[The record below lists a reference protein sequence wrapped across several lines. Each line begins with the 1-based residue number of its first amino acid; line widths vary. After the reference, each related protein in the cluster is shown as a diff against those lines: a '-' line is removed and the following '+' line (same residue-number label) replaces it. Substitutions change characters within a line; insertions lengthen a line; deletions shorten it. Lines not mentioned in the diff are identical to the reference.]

1 MPQCKN
7 ALSGHPCTPWHLF
20 LGCVLSLLTACSF
33 VGASPR
39 PIQPYKLSPEGT
51 TLEKSIAKKYS
62 SLWNRAMLWVADR
75 GIHLFTE
82 PVHEE
87 ITHRIFGCQG
97 DSDVC
102 GDPNIGFATPF
113 VLAGVRWNDDP
124 PFRLAEGEGRNTS
137 CKITETIRFTTQPR
151 CWAQLFR
158 DAQKKAIAGKPL
170 DQTSRASLLARSHF
184 GDLQFLHSMA
194 SRDGEPAVET
204 KQRIMM
210 WAEFTWR
217 VGRGDYG
224 LETMLKDVN
233 VARVEEFFGRSGWRV
248 QDLLT
253 LGNVALRPR
262 VKEVALGSLLH
273 MVEDSFAKGHV
284 DRAEATMG
292 ARCTGAEEH
301 LAPGRIREFH
311 CYINQDTAK
320 HGDYDSRQAFAQ
332 HWAADRPTVI
342 DVGQELVEYY
352 ERGSAWEEVRPYL
365 DCVFA
370 LEDPESK
377 ASAGAGLGSDR

>member
-1 MPQCKN
+1 MPQSKDTFS
-7 ALSGHPCTPWHLF
+7 AHPRAPRHLF
-20 LGCVLSLLTACSF
+20 LGYVLSLLTTCSS
-33 VGASPR
+33 VAASPR
-39 PIQPYKLSPEGT
+39 PVPPYKLSPEGT

-62 SLWNRAMLWVADR
+62 GVWNRAMLWVADR
-75 GIHLFTE
+75 GIHLFSE

-87 ITHRIFGCQG
+87 ITHRIYGCQG
-97 DSDVC
+97 DRDVC
-102 GDPNIGFATPF
+102 GDPNIGFASPF

-124 PFRLAEGEGRNTS
+124 PFRLEEGEGRNTS

-158 DAQKKAIAGKPL
+158 DAQKRAISGKPL
-170 DQTSRASLLARSHF
+170 DQTSRVSLLARSHF

-224 LETMLKDVN
+224 LETMLKDVSI
-233 VARVEEFFGRSGWRV
+233 ARMEEFFGRSGWRV
-248 QDLLT
+248 QDLFT

-273 MVEDSFAKGHV
+273 MVEDSFAKSHV
-284 DRAEATMG
+284 DRAEATLG
-292 ARCTGAEEH
+292 ERCPRAEERF
-301 LAPGRIREFH
+301 APGRIREFH

-342 DVGQELVEYY
+342 DVGQALVEYY
-352 ERGSAWEEVRPYL
+352 QRGSTWEEVRPYL

-377 ASAGAGLGSDR
+377 ASAGAGLSSEQ